1 LLRPR
6 GRRRRWRWQEQL
18 QPLIRNPLQIDGLSS
33 PVIFSALS
41 VGEKN
46 QFGKGNYAIAR
57 ELRVNDRIR
66 AREVLVIDDEGVRLG
81 TMPVQQA
88 LDIAR
93 ERELDLVEVAPTA
106 VPPVCRLLDYG
117 KFKYEQAKKER
128 ETRKTQHASVLREIR
143 MRPKID
149 SHDLEMKA
157 RNAEKFLKSGDKVK
171 VTVMFRGRE
180 MVHPEIGR
188 AILDRVAEQLKEVS
202 VIERP
207 PNMEGRF
214 LSAILAPGHV
224 KTREAEAAPE
234 PAPAE

>member
-1 LLRPR
+1 
-6 GRRRRWRWQEQL
+6 
-18 QPLIRNPLQIDGLSS
+18 
-33 PVIFSALS
+33 
-41 VGEKN
+41 
-46 QFGKGNYAIAR
+46 
-57 ELRVNDRIR
+57 
-66 AREVLVIDDEGVRLG
+66 
-81 TMPVQQA
+81 MPVQQA

-149 SHDLEMKA
+149 SHDLQMKA
-157 RNAEKFLKSGDKVK
+157 RNAEKFLKGGDKVK

-188 AILDRVAEQLKEVS
+188 AILDQVAEQLKDVS

-214 LSAILAPGHV
+214 LSTILAPGHV
-224 KTREAEAAPE
+224 KGTKETDAEGATE
-234 PAPAE
+234 PAAAE

>member
-1 LLRPR
+1 
-6 GRRRRWRWQEQL
+6 
-18 QPLIRNPLQIDGLSS
+18 
-33 PVIFSALS
+33 
-41 VGEKN
+41 
-46 QFGKGNYAIAR
+46 
-57 ELRVNDRIR
+57 
-66 AREVLVIDDEGVRLG
+66 
-81 TMPVQQA
+81 M
-88 LDIAR
+88 AR

-106 VPPVCRLLDYG
+106 VPPVCRFLDYG

-149 SHDLEMKA
+149 THDLQMKA

-188 AILDRVAEQLKEVS
+188 AILEQVADQLKDVS
-202 VIERP
+202 VVERP

-214 LSAILAPGHV
+214 LSAILAPGHI
-224 KTREAEAAPE
+224 KTEKAGGEAPE
-234 PAPAE
+234 VPAAE

>member
-1 LLRPR
+1 
-6 GRRRRWRWQEQL
+6 
-18 QPLIRNPLQIDGLSS
+18 
-33 PVIFSALS
+33 
-41 VGEKN
+41 
-46 QFGKGNYAIAR
+46 
-57 ELRVNDRIR
+57 
-66 AREVLVIDDEGVRLG
+66 
-81 TMPVQQA
+81 MPTTQA
-88 LDIAR
+88 LELAKEAD
-93 ERELDLVEVAPTA
+93 LDLVEVAPTA

-128 ETRKTQHASVLREIR
+128 ESKKLQHASVLREIR

-149 SHDLEMKA
+149 THDLQMKA

-202 VIERP
+202 VIEKA

-214 LSAILAPGHV
+214 LSAILAPGHT
-224 KTREAEAAPE
+224 KQPFSRETEPEAAAPE
-234 PAPAE
+234 PAAAPAEQGTANA

>member
-1 LLRPR
+1 M
-6 GRRRRWRWQEQL
+6 
-18 QPLIRNPLQIDGLSS
+18 PLP
-33 PVIFSALS
+33 
-41 VGEKN
+41 
-46 QFGKGNYAIAR
+46 
-57 ELRVNDRIR
+57 
-66 AREVLVIDDEGVRLG
+66 
-81 TMPVQQA
+81 QA

-93 ERELDLVEVAPTA
+93 EQELDLVEVAPTA

-128 ETRKTQHASVLREIR
+128 ETRKSQHASVLREIR

-149 SHDLEMKA
+149 THDLQMKA

-188 AILDRVAEQLKEVS
+188 AILDQVANQLKEVS
-202 VIERP
+202 VIEKP

-224 KTREAEAAPE
+224 KQTREAGGGEQSSAPE
-234 PAPAE
+234 